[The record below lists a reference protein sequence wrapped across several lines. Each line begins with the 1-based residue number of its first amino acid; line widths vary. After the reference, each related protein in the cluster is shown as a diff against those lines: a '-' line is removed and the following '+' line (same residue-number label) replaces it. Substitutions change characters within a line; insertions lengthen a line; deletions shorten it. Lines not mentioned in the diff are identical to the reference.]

1 MVPEGSCREIAWIC
15 QKEND
20 HLKPHYVHFGQTYK
34 DNAVIS
40 SCGEHVGKPFIV
52 T

>member
-1 MVPEGSCREIAWIC
+1 MVSEGSCREIAWIC

-20 HLKPHYVHFGQTYK
+20 HYVHFGQTYK

-40 SCGEHVGKPFIV
+40 SCGEHVGKPFIA